1 MRGSRVSMEYTGPP
15 GRALVLLSFFGRSVM
30 HKRLEQFNTSSFQTL
45 TFVSALILRPSFK
58 EENSSVFICHLGKQ
72 TQYLLG
78 LACHFPIYFI

>member
-1 MRGSRVSMEYTGPP
+1 MEYTGPP
-15 GRALVLLSFFGRSVM
+15 GRALVLLSCFGRSVM
-30 HKRLEQFNTSSFQTL
+30 HIGNQRLEQFNTSSFQTL

-58 EENSSVFICHLGKQ
+58 EGNSSVFICHLGKQ